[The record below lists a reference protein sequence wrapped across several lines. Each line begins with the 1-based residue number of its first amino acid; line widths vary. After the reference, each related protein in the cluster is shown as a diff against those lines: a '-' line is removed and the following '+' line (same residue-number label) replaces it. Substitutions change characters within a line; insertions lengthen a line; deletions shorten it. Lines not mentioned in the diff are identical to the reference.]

1 MSAPMNATVLRTRRL
16 SLRRFELADAP
27 FMFELVNQRS
37 FKEFIGDKG
46 VATLDDARSYIE
58 DGPLAAYDER
68 GYGPYMVEDSG
79 NGVAVGMCGLF
90 KRENLEH
97 PDLGFAFLERYF
109 KRGFALESSLGVM
122 RYADEVLGLPVLTAI
137 VDPGNARSIA
147 LIEKLGFGF
156 DGMYSVPEE
165 QKELRY
171 YTYHFE
177 S

>member
-1 MSAPMNATVLRTRRL
+1 MSASMNATVLRTQRL
-16 SLRRFELADAP
+16 SLRRFELDDAP

-46 VATLDDARSYIE
+46 VATLADARSYIE
-58 DGPLAAYDER
+58 DGPLAAYGER

-79 NGVAVGMCGLF
+79 NGVPVGMCGLF

-122 RYADEVLGLPVLTAI
+122 QYADEVLGLPVLTAI

-156 DGMYSVPEE
+156 DGMYPVPEE

-171 YTYHFE
+171 YTYRFKP
-177 S
+177 